1 LFIEKVYFKKYL
13 YTTANIVFA
22 GVNAIASMLILKIF
36 GVGIYGLF
44 TYYSNID
51 NLTDYIG
58 SHLRS
63 TFESAIPGSKNET
76 QVIESFAILQ
86 LIFGLVSVFI
96 FFVLSF
102 LHNNNSDGVKICQ
115 IFMLLS
121 PGKSYVAFF
130 RSLSKVT
137 GALLHYSLA
146 ILFVTLI
153 NIVVLILAY
162 LGLSFFDYL
171 LIRSFSLLFIALGLI
186 YYSGFI
192 KNLWVGSFNF
202 GFSQLYKRSRSLI
215 LYSLSSLI
223 YLVWDK
229 LIIAFY
235 FGVTDLGFYALAFI
249 LYSFVQILSTSLLST
264 DFKILIRDNA
274 EAYRIILS
282 DSVLIVIKFL
292 IFSEIAMTILL
303 KVSFFTVYLNTLKY
317 LFWIIPSSLALVF
330 IEAAYLHIISKGLLK
345 LINVKFIIVSLIYLI
360 GALSISIIFKDIV
373 WFSIFFFFHQ
383 LLLIYII
390 VKNFDFL
397 GNVFKSVLYKTK
409 APLLF
414 FIIVH
419 LIFIYLNYN

>member
-1 LFIEKVYFKKYL
+1 MFIEKVFFKKYL

-86 LIFGLVSVFI
+86 LIFGLVSIFI

-102 LHNNNSDGVKICQ
+102 LHNNNSDGVRICQ

-171 LIRSFSLLFIALGLI
+171 LIRSFSLLFIAVGLI

-192 KNLWVGSFNF
+192 KNFWVGSFSF

-235 FGVTDLGFYALAFI
+235 FGVADLGFYALAFI

-264 DFKILIRDNA
+264 DFKILIRDDA
-274 EAYRIILS
+274 KAYRIILS
-282 DSVLIVIKFL
+282 DSVSLVIKFL

-303 KVSFFTVYLNTLKY
+303 KISFFTVYLNTLKY
-317 LFWIIPSSLALVF
+317 LFWIIPSSIPLIFLEIGYV
-330 IEAAYLHIISKGLLK
+330 YMISKGLLNK
-345 LINVKFIIVSLIYLI
+345 VNIWFILVSVLYLGLALSASLI
-360 GALSISIIFKDIV
+360 ANNII
-373 WFSIFFFFHQ
+373 WFSVFFFFHQ
-383 LLLIYII
+383 VLLVYILI
-390 VKNFDFL
+390 KRFDFL
-397 GNVFKSVLYKTK
+397 RLVYSSVLNTIIG
-409 APLLF
+409 PILF
-414 FIIVH
+414 LIGVH
-419 LIFIYLNYN
+419 VIFILLNS

>member
-1 LFIEKVYFKKYL
+1 MFIEKVYFKKYL

-171 LIRSFSLLFIALGLI
+171 LIRSFSLLFIAVGLI

-192 KNLWVGSFNF
+192 KNLWVGSFSF

-229 LIIAFY
+229 LIIALY

-264 DFKILIRDNA
+264 DFKILISDDA
-274 EAYRIILS
+274 KAYRIILG
-282 DSVLIVIKFL
+282 DSVLLVIKFL
-292 IFSEIAMTILL
+292 IFSEIAMTFLL
-303 KVSFFTVYLNTLKY
+303 KLSFFTVYLNTLKY
-317 LFWIIPSSLALVF
+317 LFWIIPSSIPLIFLE
-330 IEAAYLHIISKGLLK
+330 IGYLYMISQGLLK
-345 LINVKFIIVSLIYLI
+345 KVNIWFILVSLLYL
-360 GALSISIIFKDIV
+360 GLALSASLISNNII
-373 WFSIFFFFHQ
+373 WFSVFFFFHQ
-383 LLLIYII
+383 CLLVFILL
-390 VKNFDFL
+390 KRFDFL
-397 GNVFKSVLYKTK
+397 RLVYSSVLNTMIR
-409 APLLF
+409 PFLF
-414 FIIVH
+414 LIGVH
-419 LIFIYLNYN
+419 VIFILLNS